1 MQRIETFSHQEIAF
15 VQYLQK
21 LLDDAGI
28 ECVIQNENVGLVG
41 LVERAALDLM
51 PELWVLDDTR
61 AEEAAEMVRE
71 VKAQEDESKV

>member
-1 MQRIETFSHQEIAF
+1 MQRIETFTHQEIVF

-21 LLDDAGI
+21 LLEDVGI
-28 ECVIQNENVGLVG
+28 ECVIQNENVSLVG

-61 AEEAAEMVRE
+61 VEEATEMVRE
-71 VKAQEDESKV
+71 VKAQEGESKV

>member
-41 LVERAALDLM
+41 LVERA
-51 PELWVLDDTR
+51 
-61 AEEAAEMVRE
+61 
-71 VKAQEDESKV
+71 